1 MLTQTRLACMLV
13 LALLRMQVLAS
24 CFYLLLRT
32 LRPEL
37 LPSREDIVQQD
48 IAAEIAALQV
58 STTKDL
64 LVVHTHRLRYYTIAD
79 ICATMLETLS
89 VLYAFKCM

>member
-1 MLTQTRLACMLV
+1 MAYT
-13 LALLRMQVLAS
+13 QVLAS

-58 STTKDL
+58 HTTKL
-64 LVVHTHRLRYYTIAD
+64 RTATISVHHR
-79 ICATMLETLS
+79 
-89 VLYAFKCM
+89 